1 MVHPLTEERPLDP
14 NQEAEA
20 LEALKELEEERLQEE
35 GDAVKDWTK
44 KDVNEKHS
52 LLGEISQMN
61 EVLEQLPDV
70 MESDAFP
77 LPNATMEE
85 DKPEERGE
93 NDEGKTPVTTEV
105 DTTIVV
111 KTPDVAGKVEIE
123 VVQLKSDDSK
133 DDESEPEDPE
143 EELPLEDIAQQ
154 ETEVTEGNTKA
165 DTTGNSSKNQEGNGT
180 EKGTADQAGPPDGGA
195 TL

>member
-1 MVHPLTEERPLDP
+1 MH
-14 NQEAEA
+14 
-20 LEALKELEEERLQEE
+20 
-35 GDAVKDWTK
+35 
-44 KDVNEKHS
+44 
-52 LLGEISQMN
+52 

-85 DKPEERGE
+85 DKQEERGE

-105 DTTIVV
+105 GTTIVV
-111 KTPDVAGKVEIE
+111 KTPDATGEGEIE
-123 VVQLKSDDSK
+123 VVQLESDNSE
-133 DDESEPEDPE
+133 DDGSEQENSEED
-143 EELPLEDIAQQ
+143 LPLEEAADIVQQ
-154 ETEVTEGNTKA
+154 ETEVTEDNTKA
-165 DTTGNSSKNQEGNGT
+165 NTTGNSSKNEEGNGT

>member
-1 MVHPLTEERPLDP
+1 ME
-14 NQEAEA
+14 
-20 LEALKELEEERLQEE
+20 
-35 GDAVKDWTK
+35 DWTK
-44 KDVNEKHS
+44 KDVNDKHS
-52 LLGEISQMN
+52 VLAEISQMH

-111 KTPDVAGKVEIE
+111 KTPDATGEGEIE
-123 VVQLKSDDSK
+123 
-133 DDESEPEDPE
+133 
-143 EELPLEDIAQQ
+143 
-154 ETEVTEGNTKA
+154 
-165 DTTGNSSKNQEGNGT
+165 
-180 EKGTADQAGPPDGGA
+180 
-195 TL
+195 